1 MRRKGCPEMQ
11 QEIRI
16 PSALKGGQKQET
28 RAEAV
33 PVKRRLTVKT
43 TDIGGKGAGKAAKMS
58 PTLSG
63 PCKVIKRVKDAKGY
77 ILDKKKIYVCSTSE
91 RSHGPFYL
99 KALELLAKEIDEGW
113 FLQLRWP
120 VGGLP
125 SCCRQTKCRWT
136 PAVRHGR
143 NFGDHLQRSHKLWS
157 QKDARTLAGKSDPS
171 MDSQCPVKAH
181 PAVH

>member
-99 KALELLAKEIDEGW
+99 KALDLLAKEIDEGMVPSTEVARGRIAEL
-113 FLQLRWP
+113 LQADK
-120 VGGLP
+120 V
-125 SCCRQTKCRWT
+125 
-136 PAVRHGR
+136 
-143 NFGDHLQRSHKLWS
+143 
-157 QKDARTLAGKSDPS
+157 
-171 MDSQCPVKAH
+171 
-181 PAVH
+181 

>member
-1 MRRKGCPEMQ
+1 MQ

-16 PSALKGGQKQET
+16 PSALKGGQKKET

-58 PTLSG
+58 PKLSG

-99 KALELLAKEIDEGW
+99 KALELLAKDIDEGMVPSTEVARGRIAEL
-113 FLQLRWP
+113 LQADK
-120 VGGLP
+120 V
-125 SCCRQTKCRWT
+125 
-136 PAVRHGR
+136 
-143 NFGDHLQRSHKLWS
+143 
-157 QKDARTLAGKSDPS
+157 
-171 MDSQCPVKAH
+171 
-181 PAVH
+181 